1 MVFSSTAFLFIF
13 FPIVYLLYI
22 VMLNIKAKNILLIVF
37 SLLFYAFG
45 EPKAILLMIFS
56 IIINYILSLLI
67 VKYEKYA
74 KMFLIFGIVVDLGI
88 LCIFKYLGFILN
100 TISNVF
106 NISVS
111 NVEIALPIGIYFFTF
126 QALSYL
132 IDVYKDKSLVQKNIL
147 NIILYI
153 SFFPQLIARHI
164 IKYYDMEYQIYNR
177 TISLDNTIKG
187 LKRLIY
193 GLSKKLLIAN
203 NIGIVVDN
211 IFSMNNQDI
220 NILTAWIGGLSYA
233 LQIYFDFS
241 GYSDMAIGL
250 SKTFGFEFKKN
261 FNYPY
266 SSLSMKDFWNRWHIS
281 VSSWF
286 KEYLYFSL
294 GGNRKGALRTNI
306 NKIIVFF
313 CTGLWHGANFTFILW
328 KLIHGTL
335 LMLEYYQIIPTNKI
349 KNTFIKRIYVNVLEY
364 KSVRNNEYLKVY
376 GKVNTSQPTG
386 DIVKVYALIET
397 GNSNICVEAFPI
409 YESNLLKSID
419 DDGNIINDTC
429 DTGYIGYSFM
439 IPTNLLQD
447 NTCKISILSSDTTKN
462 ISSGILSEIVL

>member
-1 MVFSSTAFLFIF
+1 M
-13 FPIVYLLYI
+13 
-22 VMLNIKAKNILLIVF
+22 IVF

-106 NISVS
+106 NISVP

-177 TISLDNTIKG
+177 TISLDNTIKD

-203 NIGIVVDN
+203 NIGIVVNN

-328 KLIHGTL
+328 GLIHGTL

>member
-22 VMLNIKAKNILLIVF
+22 VMPNIKAKNILLIVF

-45 EPKAILLMIFS
+45 EHKAILLMIFS

-74 KMFLIFGIVVDLGI
+74 KVFLIFGIVVDLGI

-106 NISVS
+106 NISVP

-153 SFFPQLIARHI
+153 SFFPQLIARPI

-328 KLIHGTL
+328 GLIHGTL

>member
-1 MVFSSTAFLFIF
+1 M
-13 FPIVYLLYI
+13 P
-22 VMLNIKAKNILLIVF
+22 NIKAKNILLIVF

-45 EPKAILLMIFS
+45 EHKAILLMIFS

-74 KMFLIFGIVVDLGI
+74 KVFLIFGIVVDLGI

-106 NISVS
+106 NISVP

-250 SKTFGFEFKKN
+250 SKTFGFEFKEN

-328 KLIHGTL
+328 ELIHGTL

>member
-1 MVFSSTAFLFIF
+1 
-13 FPIVYLLYI
+13 
-22 VMLNIKAKNILLIVF
+22 MLNIKAKNILLIVF

-106 NISVS
+106 NISVP

-177 TISLDNTIKG
+177 TISLDNTIKD

-203 NIGIVVDN
+203 NIGIVVNN

-328 KLIHGTL
+328 GLIHGTL

>member
-1 MVFSSTAFLFIF
+1 M
-13 FPIVYLLYI
+13 
-22 VMLNIKAKNILLIVF
+22 IVF

-45 EPKAILLMIFS
+45 EHKAILLMIFS

-74 KMFLIFGIVVDLGI
+74 KVFLIFGIVVDLGI

-106 NISVS
+106 NISVP

-250 SKTFGFEFKKN
+250 SKTFGFEFKEN

-328 KLIHGTL
+328 ELIHGTL

>member
-1 MVFSSTAFLFIF
+1 M
-13 FPIVYLLYI
+13 
-22 VMLNIKAKNILLIVF
+22 IVF

-45 EPKAILLMIFS
+45 EHKAILLMIFS

-74 KMFLIFGIVVDLGI
+74 KVFLIFGIVVDLGR

-106 NISVS
+106 NISVP

-250 SKTFGFEFKKN
+250 SKTFGFEFKEN

-328 KLIHGTL
+328 ELIHGTL

>member
-1 MVFSSTAFLFIF
+1 M
-13 FPIVYLLYI
+13 
-22 VMLNIKAKNILLIVF
+22 
-37 SLLFYAFG
+37 
-45 EPKAILLMIFS
+45 
-56 IIINYILSLLI
+56 
-67 VKYEKYA
+67 
-74 KMFLIFGIVVDLGI
+74 
-88 LCIFKYLGFILN
+88 
-100 TISNVF
+100 
-106 NISVS
+106 
-111 NVEIALPIGIYFFTF
+111 
-126 QALSYL
+126 
-132 IDVYKDKSLVQKNIL
+132 
-147 NIILYI
+147 
-153 SFFPQLIARHI
+153 
-164 IKYYDMEYQIYNR
+164 QIH
-177 TISLDNTIKG
+177 
-187 LKRLIY
+187 
-193 GLSKKLLIAN
+193 
-203 NIGIVVDN
+203 
-211 IFSMNNQDI
+211 
-220 NILTAWIGGLSYA
+220 
-233 LQIYFDFS
+233 FDFS
-241 GYSDMAIGL
+241 GYGDMAIGL
-250 SKTFGFEFKKN
+250 SKTFGFEFKEN

-328 KLIHGTL
+328 GLIHGTL

-439 IPTNLLQD
+439 ILTNLLQD